1 MPNKPYLEISD
12 GSTGG
17 SNLKIDR
24 QNDTYPG
31 PFCCLFRQK
40 NNRTLVY
47 VDYYPYLCT
56 TKGKCPEPEKYRQ
69 YFIQG
74 HRESAR
80 NSGLPLCGYGLFG
93 DDPSGCTGGSPLLL
107 TRSESVP
114 TGCKG
119 QPKNARQMKRL
130 LFFTLLL
137 SATSILEAQTPAG
150 ISYDKARTAPAMR
163 WACPDIEKYQRILYS
178 SRNDDYKVYAN
189 NVMDRIELYVSQ
201 SSPAD
206 RYLCTQAVLTV
217 ENPLFNTENL
227 LNHISTWM
235 RKTKGWKKA
244 DVDIQNR
251 KITSSPSFHVAD
263 HATLINVNKIHVNPA
278 FSIELLDDNN
288 LLVLFM
294 ADTWK
299 NDEYDNKGRRL
310 ERTFRPR
317 ISEVF
322 PFNPKSSYKNCYAKA
337 FVASYQVFWDFIND
351 LRKELNT
358 NYTRDERFLAQLHYG
373 YSKDSLMAKYGQPT
387 KVIADQ
393 TTSPDIHKEMYV
405 FEDAQKIVFM
415 DKTIDFR
422 DVISCEIVDD
432 PKFIPGRTTTYGAGF
447 SIFGIGLGGTESYTT
462 PDKTIHS
469 YVVKV
474 KIDNLG
480 TPLIYI
486 ATGQNEQKAEEIA
499 SVFEY
504 IMRHQQS
511 PKGTGTQ
518 NPRTVT
524 KRTK

>member
-1 MPNKPYLEISD
+1 MRKVLLVAI
-12 GSTGG
+12 
-17 SNLKIDR
+17 IAI
-24 QNDTYPG
+24 
-31 PFCCLFRQK
+31 CC
-40 NNRTLVY
+40 V
-47 VDYYPYLCT
+47 
-56 TKGKCPEPEKYRQ
+56 
-69 YFIQG
+69 
-74 HRESAR
+74 
-80 NSGLPLCGYGLFG
+80 
-93 DDPSGCTGGSPLLL
+93 
-107 TRSESVP
+107 
-114 TGCKG
+114 CK
-119 QPKNARQMKRL
+119 
-130 LFFTLLL
+130 
-137 SATSILEAQTPAG
+137 AQTPTCV
-150 ISYDKARTAPAMR
+150 SYEKARTAPAMR
-163 WACPDIEKYQRILYS
+163 WGCPDIEKYQGILYS

-206 RYLCTQAVLTV
+206 RYLFTQAVLTV

-227 LNHISTWM
+227 LNHISVWM
-235 RKTKGWKKA
+235 KKTKGWKKA
-244 DVDIQNR
+244 DVDIQNK
-251 KITSSPSFHVAD
+251 KITSNPSFHVAD
-263 HATLINVNKIHVNPA
+263 HATFINVNRIHINPV
-278 FSIELLDDNN
+278 FSIELVDDNN

-299 NDEYDNKGRRL
+299 NDEYDNKGKRL

-322 PFNPKSSYKNCYAKA
+322 PFDPKSSHKNCYAKA
-337 FVASYQVFWDFIND
+337 YVASYQVFWDFIND

-358 NYTRDERFLAQLHYG
+358 NFTRDERFLAQLHYG
-373 YSKDSLMAKYGQPT
+373 YSKDSLIAKYGQPT

-393 TTSPDIHKEMYV
+393 SISPDIHKEMYV

-415 DKTIDFR
+415 DKTINFGDI
-422 DVISCEIVDD
+422 ISCEIVDD
-432 PKFIPGRTTTYGAGF
+432 PKFIPGRTTSYGAGF

-511 PKGTGTQ
+511 SKSTGTQ
-518 NPRTVT
+518 NTRTVI
-524 KRTK
+524 KRTKR

>member
-1 MPNKPYLEISD
+1 MRKVFLVVSIA
-12 GSTGG
+12 
-17 SNLKIDR
+17 I
-24 QNDTYPG
+24 
-31 PFCCLFRQK
+31 CC
-40 NNRTLVY
+40 
-47 VDYYPYLCT
+47 
-56 TKGKCPEPEKYRQ
+56 
-69 YFIQG
+69 I
-74 HRESAR
+74 
-80 NSGLPLCGYGLFG
+80 
-93 DDPSGCTGGSPLLL
+93 
-107 TRSESVP
+107 
-114 TGCKG
+114 CK
-119 QPKNARQMKRL
+119 
-130 LFFTLLL
+130 
-137 SATSILEAQTPAG
+137 AQTPTG
-150 ISYDKARTAPAMR
+150 VSYEKARTAPAMR
-163 WACPDIEKYQRILYS
+163 WVCPDIEKYQGILYS
-178 SRNDDYKVYAN
+178 SKNDDYKIYAN

-206 RYLCTQAVLTV
+206 KYLCVQAVLTV

-235 RKTKGWKKA
+235 KKTKGWKKA
-244 DVDIQNR
+244 DVDIQNK
-251 KITSSPSFHVAD
+251 KITSSPSFHVAE
-263 HATLINVNKIHVNPA
+263 HANFINVNKIHINPV
-278 FSIELLDDNN
+278 FSIELVDDQN

-299 NDEYDNKGRRL
+299 NDEYDNKGKRL

-322 PFNPKSSYKNCYAKA
+322 PFDPKSSHKNCYAKA
-337 FVASYQVFWDFIND
+337 YVASYQVFWDFIND

-373 YSKDSLMAKYGQPT
+373 YSKDSLVAKYGQPT

-393 TTSPDIHKEMYV
+393 TISPDIHKEMYV
-405 FEDAQKIVFM
+405 FENAQKIVFM
-415 DKTIDFR
+415 DKTIDFK
-422 DVISCEIVDD
+422 DIISCEIVDD
-432 PKFIPGRTTTYGAGF
+432 PKFIPGRTTSYGAGF
-447 SIFGIGLGGTESYTT
+447 SIFGIGLGGSESYTT

-511 PKGTGTQ
+511 SKSTGNQ
-518 NPRTVT
+518 IPRTVT
-524 KRTK
+524 KRTKR